1 MIELIF
7 ILFFLHFAE
16 AISDKMNVFNGSEVV
31 NLSHFTIN
39 LGEIVFLVNEG

>member
-7 ILFFLHFAE
+7 LLFVLHFAE
-16 AISDKMNVFNGSEVV
+16 AIRQKMNVFNGSEVV

-39 LGEIVFLVNEG
+39 LDEIVFLVNEG

>member
-7 ILFFLHFAE
+7 LLFVFHFAE
-16 AISDKMNVFNGSEVV
+16 AIRQKMNVFNGSEVI

>member
-7 ILFFLHFAE
+7 LLSALHFAE
-16 AISDKMNVFNGSEVV
+16 AIGQKMNVFNGSEVI